1 MSTIP
6 SAIESSM
13 NRPDLV
19 AVAVQSIHTMAD
31 GARADFDPL
40 YAPNATD
47 RENQVQP
54 PPSRI
59 PGRRRLLLHR
69 DVVRAAFADLHY
81 DVHHAFGEGDLVVV
95 NSTMN
100 GHHVAPW
107 TVYTA
112 DARVDSVFPPT
123 GRPFAVTQSHWFR
136 FSGGRII
143 EHWANRDDLGMA
155 RQLGWVPPSPAFLVK
170 MAWAKRRAE
179 RA

>member
-1 MSTIP
+1 MSTVP
-6 SAIESSM
+6 SAIESSIEST
-13 NRPDLV
+13 DLV

-31 GARADFDPL
+31 GTRADFDPL

-59 PGRRRLLLHR
+59 PGAAGFYSTAMWL
-69 DVVRAAFADLHY
+69 RAAFADLHY

-112 DARVDSVFPPT
+112 DARVDSV
-123 GRPFAVTQSHWFR
+123 
-136 FSGGRII
+136 
-143 EHWANRDDLGMA
+143 
-155 RQLGWVPPSPAFLVK
+155 
-170 MAWAKRRAE
+170 
-179 RA
+179 